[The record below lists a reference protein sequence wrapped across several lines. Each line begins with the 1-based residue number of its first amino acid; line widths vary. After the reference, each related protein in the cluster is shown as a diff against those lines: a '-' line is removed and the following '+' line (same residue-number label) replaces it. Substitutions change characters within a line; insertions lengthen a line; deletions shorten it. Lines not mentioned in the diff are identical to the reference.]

1 MARGGRR
8 IRAVVALALAVAL
21 VTAGCGSE
29 PDGGEAAGA
38 DPTTTEAEAA
48 LSAAYEG
55 ATGEPPTT
63 PSTPKTGVNLWV
75 VSCGEQVPSC
85 AKPVAAAKTA
95 AESVGWKATVC
106 DGRLNPDGW
115 GTCVRRAV
123 SAKANVVIPIGID
136 CVSIQQPF
144 QEARAAGVTVVGGGG
159 ADCDAVGG
167 PKLWGSERLQLPDV
181 GIKEYWG
188 LTGKMAAD
196 YLIGTSNGTAQ
207 VLELKFTDPLWGPWL
222 SEGFE
227 KELATCKGCKI
238 VKTLEMANN
247 DFVSN
252 TAATKFATAIQQAT
266 TADSIYV
273 PVGGWMPTGFA
284 QAVVAS
290 GRAGQ
295 LDVVT
300 GFGDEAN
307 FDLIRSEGGQT
318 AALGY
323 ATAWGAYGS
332 VDTAIRL
339 LNGEAPQVQGDG
351 FQMVDASHNLPA
363 AGEDYDGGVDYVA
376 AYRKLWGLD

>member
-1 MARGGRR
+1 MRTG
-8 IRAVVALALAVAL
+8 VTLALAAAL
-21 VTAGCGSE
+21 VTAGCGSTGSD
-29 PDGGEAAGA
+29 DGGPAGA
-38 DPTTTEAEAA
+38 EPAGAEAEAA

-55 ATGEPPTT
+55 VTGEPPTT
-63 PSTPKTGVNLWV
+63 PTTPKPGVNLWV

-85 AKPVAAAKTA
+85 AKPVAAAKAA

-123 SAKANVVIPIGID
+123 SAKANVVIPVGID

-144 QEARAAGVTVVGGGG
+144 QEAKAAGVTVVGGGG

-196 YLIGTSNGTAQ
+196 YVIGKSNGTAQ

-227 KELATCKGCKI
+227 KELATCEGCKI

-252 TAATKFATAIQQAT
+252 TATTKFATAIQQAT
-266 TADSIYV
+266 TADSVYV

-307 FDLIRSEGGQT
+307 FDLIRSAGGQT

-339 LNGEAPQVQGDG
+339 LNGEPPQVQGDG